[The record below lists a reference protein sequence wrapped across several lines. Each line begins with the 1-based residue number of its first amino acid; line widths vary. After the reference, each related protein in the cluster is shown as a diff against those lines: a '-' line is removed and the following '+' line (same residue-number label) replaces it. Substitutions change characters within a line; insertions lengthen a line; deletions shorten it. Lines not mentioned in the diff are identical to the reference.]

1 MEGLGYGP
9 PPTPFLFLK
18 LRSQILSSKVFKIY
32 FKKKSVFSCIHL
44 AYLIS
49 CQDIPAL
56 LNHYLYAKAADS
68 AVNLRINFQNIFA
81 FTVKKSFTIITVFA
95 IFEFEVVN
103 IHYFLSR
110 SSHV

>member
-1 MEGLGYGP
+1 MVPLQGEMLRVRAWP
-9 PPTPFLFLK
+9 PSNPIFFLK
-18 LRSQILSSKVFKIY
+18 LRSKILSSKVFKIY

-81 FTVKKSFTIITVFA
+81 FTVKQSFTISQCLLFWS
-95 IFEFEVVN
+95 
-103 IHYFLSR
+103 LK
-110 SSHV
+110 